1 MGANMRAEKLQTKS
15 VQVMTAVARPETGPA
30 GIGVVAINA
39 PTEALSN
46 IYEQAL
52 GNADDLQL
60 RAVLRALQL
69 GKQLHASNISILCP
83 DEYVVKLVN
92 REVAL
97 EPGSP
102 LAVPYIKVRALM
114 HTYQLAEVLAVP
126 RSRVEPARRL
136 AIEAS
141 RMPVHTKQIQK
152 SLFANAA

>member
-1 MGANMRAEKLQTKS
+1 MRTVKLQTKS

-30 GIGVVAINA
+30 GIGVMAANTPA
-39 PTEALSN
+39 EAFGN

-52 GNADDLQL
+52 GNTDALHL

-69 GKQLHASNISILCP
+69 GKQLHARNISILCP

-92 REVAL
+92 RELSL

-102 LAVPYIKVRALM
+102 LAVPYIKIRALM
-114 HTYQLAEVLAVP
+114 HTYKLAEVLAVP

-136 AIEAS
+136 AIEAA
-141 RMPVHTKQIQK
+141 RMRTPVQGKQVQR